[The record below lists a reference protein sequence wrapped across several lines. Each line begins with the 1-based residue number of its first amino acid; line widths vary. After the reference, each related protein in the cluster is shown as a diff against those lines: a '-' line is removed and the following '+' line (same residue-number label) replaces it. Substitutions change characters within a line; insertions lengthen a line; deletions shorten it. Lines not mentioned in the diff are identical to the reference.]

1 MKCAKLRASRASVR
15 HVRQVSAHLCFVR
28 VFYFLRALPTFFF
41 YVPLFF
47 MCLTCPNF
55 LRTLRA
61 FIFLRAYILVIY
73 MHGVPWYMLIKFIQI
88 NKHLSTFIKNY
99 FSIGRF
105 RPPPP
110 PPPDKYSYEIDRS
123 TDRSYK
129 YSDCSFSRSF
139 NLEQSHKGSSAC
151 FYISIWSYLVNLV
164 IWLSVKPIYTC
175 GKPLLS

>member
-1 MKCAKLRASRASVR
+1 MKCAKLRALRASVR
-15 HVRQVSAHLCFVR
+15 HVRQLSAHLCFVR

-99 FSIGRF
+99 FFIGRF

-110 PPPDKYSYEIDRS
+110 LPSIDRS

-139 NLEQSHKGSSAC
+139 NTEQSTKEVV
-151 FYISIWSYLVNLV
+151 LVFIFQSEV
-164 IWLSVKPIYTC
+164 I
-175 GKPLLS
+175 

>member
-15 HVRQVSAHLCFVR
+15 HVRQVSAHLCFVC

-105 RPPPP
+105 LPPPP
-110 PPPDKYSYEIDRS
+110 SWWVFIWDRPIDRS
-123 TDRSYK
+123 IVQI
-129 YSDCSFSRSF
+129 
-139 NLEQSHKGSSAC
+139 L
-151 FYISIWSYLVNLV
+151 
-164 IWLSVKPIYTC
+164 WLFI
-175 GKPLLS
+175 L

>member
-110 PPPDKYSYEIDRS
+110 PPLLISIHMRS
-123 TDRSYK
+123 TDRPIDRTNTLTVHSLDP
-129 YSDCSFSRSF
+129 SIQSSRTKEVVLVF
-139 NLEQSHKGSSAC
+139 IFQSE
-151 FYISIWSYLVNLV
+151 V
-164 IWLSVKPIYTC
+164 I
-175 GKPLLS
+175 